1 MLCRIPRLW
10 FLGDIKL
17 FGYIKGWEDKFMKS
31 IVTVVYITG
40 CFTRTIVKVATYNC
54 SYFSVMS
61 YDSTYFESDVRSRV
75 QKFPA

>member
-17 FGYIKGWEDKFMKS
+17 SGYIKGWEDKFMKS
-31 IVTVVYITG
+31 IVTVLYITG
-40 CFTRTIVKVATYNC
+40 CFTRTIVKVATYNY

-61 YDSTYFESDVRSRV
+61 YDSTYFESDVRSGV